1 MIAIENTKECYVQLW
16 LRLEHTRQLLEQQG
30 RRFCVRSLI
39 RSWWP
44 ELTVKGELYIIGGKS
59 FDDFVWEVCHMA
71 EIEGY
76 QHLQPPSL
84 YPRKHRE
91 ILRTIVAICLH
102 TGVLKRYSANIYST
116 TYRLYQI
123 LAKSILHFPFSICIM
138 NIEQKIQQAAT
149 SRGDRPVDDITMK
162 MAVIS

>member
-44 ELTVKGELYIIGGKS
+44 ELTVKGELYIIGGKP

-91 ILRTIVAICLH
+91 ILRTIVAICLRI
-102 TGVLKRYSANIYST
+102 GVRNIDLKALDAAYSEV
-116 TYRLYQI
+116 
-123 LAKSILHFPFSICIM
+123 FPG
-138 NIEQKIQQAAT
+138 AT
-149 SRGDRPVDDITMK
+149 PIDTWKKGG
-162 MAVIS
+162 

>member
-44 ELTVKGELYIIGGKS
+44 ELSVDGTLYIIKGMK
-59 FDDFVWEVCHMA
+59 FDDFVWEVCHA
-71 EIEGY
+71 TEIEGY
-76 QHLQPPSL
+76 QNLQPPSL

-91 ILRTIVAICLH
+91 IIRSIVALCLH
-102 TGVLKRYSANIYST
+102 TGVRCIDLKALDEAYTEVFAHST
-116 TYRLYQI
+116 PI
-123 LAKSILHFPFSICIM
+123 
-138 NIEQKIQQAAT
+138 
-149 SRGDRPVDDITMK
+149 DTMK
-162 MAVIS
+162 KGK